1 MQATA
6 GGLGV
11 DMPARR
17 AFARRTRCGALG
29 RNVGIAM
36 NSTRSGT
43 WIARSV
49 RAAIILVVLVS
60 ATGCQRSPHGEPIAP
75 EWAPFVE
82 MARGAACSDVRNRLF
97 VIDHVLVFADRAGSC
112 PDASYSQGLFG
123 RTVDEVLCVN
133 HDSIAGPVKHCGEPS
148 YKALFEIITTHL
160 DEPDL
165 GLGPSHTVQ
174 QLRL

>member
-1 MQATA
+1 MASNNRLMLTA
-6 GGLGV
+6 H
-11 DMPARR
+11 
-17 AFARRTRCGALG
+17 
-29 RNVGIAM
+29 
-36 NSTRSGT
+36 
-43 WIARSV
+43 
-49 RAAIILVVLVS
+49 AAIILVVLVS
-60 ATGCQRSPHGEPIAP
+60 ATGCKRNPHGETMAP

-97 VIDHVLVFADRAGSC
+97 VIDHVLVLADRAGSC
-112 PDASYSQGLFG
+112 PDASYSEVLFR

-148 YKALFEIITTHL
+148 HMALFEIITTHL

-174 QLRL
+174 ELPL